1 MPGQRFVWT
10 VMKDAHLRRLR
21 AEGYSI
27 SEMARELRAS
37 QHMVQVRVREQK
49 AEEREAK
56 AAEVREAPA
65 AIHPGWLSME
75 THEP

>member
-1 MPGQRFVWT
+1 MPGRFLWT

-56 AAEVREAPA
+56 PVEVREAPA